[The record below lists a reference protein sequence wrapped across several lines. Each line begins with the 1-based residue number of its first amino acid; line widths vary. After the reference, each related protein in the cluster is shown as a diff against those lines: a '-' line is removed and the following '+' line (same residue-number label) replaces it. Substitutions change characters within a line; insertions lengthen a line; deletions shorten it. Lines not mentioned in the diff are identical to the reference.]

1 MSRQAWDPAQ
11 YGLFSAERGRAF
23 FELAARVR
31 VKDPRRVADLGCGDG
46 VLTATLADRWPAA
59 RVEGI
64 DSSPEMIEAAWRRQV
79 PGLAFER
86 ADLVD
91 WAPDLPVDVIVSNAA
106 LQWVPGH
113 VELLGRLSAHLV
125 PGGVLAFQVPGNFG
139 APSHVLLRE
148 LSAEYGVR
156 QERPAVLEPEEYLA
170 ALAGLG
176 CEADVWETTYLQ
188 VLQGTDPVVEWMKGT
203 ALRPVLAALDDPEDF
218 LAAYAARLRE
228 AYPPTE
234 HGTVFPFRR
243 IFAVARRP

>member
-11 YGLFSAERGRAF
+11 YGLFSAERSRAF

-31 VKDPRRVADLGCGDG
+31 VKDPHRVADLGCGDG
-46 VLTATLADRWPAA
+46 ALTATLADRWPAA
-59 RVEGI
+59 RVEGV
-64 DSSPEMIEAAWRRQV
+64 DSSPEMIEAARRRQV
-79 PGLAFER
+79 PGLTFAQ
-86 ADLVD
+86 ADLAE

-113 VELLGRLSAHLV
+113 VALLGRLLDHLA
-125 PGGVLAFQVPGNFG
+125 PGGVLAFQVPGNAG
-139 APSHVLLRE
+139 APSHTILRE
-148 LSAEYGVR
+148 LAAEHGAP
-156 QERPAVLEPEEYLA
+156 QEWQEVLEPEGYLA

-176 CEADVWETTYLQ
+176 CETDVWETTYLQ
-188 VLQGTDPVVEWMKGT
+188 VLHGTDPVVDWMKGT

-228 AYPPTE
+228 AYPPTG

-243 IFAVARRP
+243 IFAVARKA